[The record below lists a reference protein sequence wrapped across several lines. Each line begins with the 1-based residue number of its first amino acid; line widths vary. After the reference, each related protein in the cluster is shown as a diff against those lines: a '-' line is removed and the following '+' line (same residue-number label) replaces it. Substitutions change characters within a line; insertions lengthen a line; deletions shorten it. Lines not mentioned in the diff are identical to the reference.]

1 MNDIPIGPEQ
11 PDRPIL
17 ANGDSQPEPTLN
29 LNPWCRCGLGPDRE
43 GLTHCLY
50 RAMDGGDFCLECHH
64 AGVSESPMPC
74 SCDCEFCDPDGDSD
88 MDLVANQSQEPHAD
102 LQQGTGLAQFFPL
115 EVIVEAPPAADII
128 SVSSSTMS
136 EGHINQGLIAS
147 LCPMS
152 VDDITVEDPPTADGI
167 QESSLAGSS
176 RDILPI
182 GGPLPRCSCTGLIV
196 RDGET
201 CIRRVAPGSD
211 FCDDCSID
219 NCECTCGPCDPSSSG
234 SYTSSYM
241 QLEANMARQP
251 TSPRPMCQCDPFG
264 TGTGCWLV
272 ALRSY
277 GYVQSD
283 YCHSCVGSDS
293 QGNYTVQVCACECPH
308 CDPTG
313 ARRVDDPEI
322 FGDIDSGVTS
332 ETRVPVE
339 GQDDLGHFD
348 DEPSGS
354 ENT

>member
-1 MNDIPIGPEQ
+1 MNEVPIGPEQ

-29 LNPWCRCGLGPDRE
+29 LNPWCRCGLGQDRE

-50 RAMDGGDFCLECHH
+50 RAMDGGYFCLECHH

-88 MDLVANQSQEPHAD
+88 MDLSANQSQEPNAD

-115 EVIVEAPPAADII
+115 EVTVEPPPATDII

-136 EGHINQGLIAS
+136 EGHSDEGLIAS

-152 VDDITVEDPPTADGI
+152 VDDITVEDPPTADGN
-167 QESSLAGSS
+167 QESS
-176 RDILPI
+176 
-182 GGPLPRCSCTGLIV
+182 
-196 RDGET
+196 
-201 CIRRVAPGSD
+201 
-211 FCDDCSID
+211 
-219 NCECTCGPCDPSSSG
+219 
-234 SYTSSYM
+234 
-241 QLEANMARQP
+241 RQP
-251 TSPRPMCQCDPFG
+251 TPPRPMCQCDPFG

-277 GYVQSD
+277 GYVNSD
-283 YCHSCVGSDS
+283 YCHSCAGSDS
-293 QGNYTVQVCACECPH
+293 QGNYTVQQCTCECPH
-308 CDPTG
+308 CDPSG
-313 ARRVDDPEI
+313 ARRVDNPEI
-322 FGDIDSGVTS
+322 IGDVDSGVTS

-339 GQDDLGHFD
+339 GQDDLGTFD